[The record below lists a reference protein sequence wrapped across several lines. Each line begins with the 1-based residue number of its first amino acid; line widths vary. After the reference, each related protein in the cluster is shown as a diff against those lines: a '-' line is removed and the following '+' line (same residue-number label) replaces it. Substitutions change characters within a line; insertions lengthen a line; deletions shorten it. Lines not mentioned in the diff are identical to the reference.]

1 MPSWTNPPSLRR
13 DLGRA
18 VLRPEQLDRH
28 VTMRTVRP
36 VGTLSVWVD
45 QLWSLSWQ
53 DAPPP
58 TTSVVIPHP
67 TVHLTVEA
75 GPAGEIRHGHA
86 MPAALL
92 HGVPVGRFAPALPA
106 PGWVV
111 GLHLTPGAIFDLT
124 GTPAHDWTGQ
134 VVPWPDAWP
143 GWDLTE
149 VWRAVNAEDRIAAL
163 GASAGR
169 QVGRRTPSPDG
180 QRARGVARLVQEDR
194 SIRTVQSL
202 AARTS
207 MSERHLQRLCR
218 DHLGVS
224 PRWLLRRA
232 RVLDAHELLS
242 TSDLE
247 LSEIAQ
253 RLGWYDQAHLTRD
266 YTTIT
271 GVPPARLRRAL
282 ERDRSDGGG
291 DRHVLPR

>member
-1 MPSWTNPPSLRR
+1 MNPPDLRR
-13 DLGRA
+13 EPGRA
-18 VLRPEQLDRH
+18 VLRPEHLDRH
-28 VTMRTVRP
+28 VARETVRTV
-36 VGTLSVWVD
+36 GALSIWVD

-53 DAPPP
+53 DVPPP
-58 TTSVVIPHP
+58 MTSVVIPHP

-75 GPAGEIRHGHA
+75 GPAGEVRHGHA

-124 GTPAHDWTGQ
+124 GTPAHVLTGQ
-134 VVPWPDAWP
+134 VVPWLDVWP

-149 VWRAVNAEDRIAAL
+149 VWRARGPEERIAAL
-163 GASAGR
+163 RASASRHIGH
-169 QVGRRTPSPDG
+169 RTLSPDG
-180 QRARGVARLVQEDR
+180 QRARDVAQLTQDDR
-194 SIRTVQSL
+194 SIDSVQAL

-207 MSERHLQRLCR
+207 MSERHLQRVCR

-232 RVLDAHELLS
+232 RLLDAHELLS
-242 TSDLE
+242 SSDLD
-247 LSEIAQ
+247 LSQIAQ

-271 GVPPARLRRAL
+271 GIPPARLRRAL
-282 ERDRSDGGG
+282 DRDRSKVGGEPS
-291 DRHVLPR
+291 RRTAPEP